1 MTANRIT
8 GTLMVS
14 KAEVT
19 TNSADTLKLA
29 AAGALVLIGLVGFY
43 YFAEQSLLLRVIA
56 LLIIAGLAAFVV
68 YQTELGKRTVDFFR
82 DARTE
87 VRKVVW
93 PSRSETTQTTVTVF
107 IIVVIVGIFLWLF
120 DMLLSYLFR
129 LITGI

>member
-1 MTANRIT
+1 MVT
-8 GTLMVS
+8 GKLMVS

-19 TNSADTLKLA
+19 SNSADTIKLA
-29 AAGALVLIGLVGFY
+29 AAAAMVVVGLVGFY
-43 YFAEQSLLLRVIA
+43 YFADQSLLMRVIA

-68 YQTELGKRTVDFFR
+68 YQTDLGKRTVDFFK

-93 PSRSETTQTTVTVF
+93 PSRAETTQTTLTVF
-107 IIVVIVGIFLWLF
+107 IIVIIVGIFLWLF